1 MSTTNISE
9 FCDNCTNKSFN
20 PNLGLVCGL
29 TNEKPDFIDS
39 CPSFTLDPNAKARKE
54 IEMEKKKVA
63 EQEYEQENE
72 QFSVDAELLEQQNYA
87 LSITASAG
95 SALIGAIIWGAIT
108 YFTKY
113 QIGYMA
119 IGVGLLVGFA
129 NRLFGKGIAIQF
141 GIIGAV
147 FSIIGCYFGKIFS
160 GIVIMADEFQLSSID
175 VINVVGFFEIMKL
188 AITSTEGKDI
198 LFYAL
203 AAISGFRVSLGGPK
217 AV

>member
-29 TNEKPDFIDS
+29 TGEKPDFIDT
-39 CPSFTLDPNAKARKE
+39 CPSFSLDPSAKAKME
-54 IEMEKKKVA
+54 IEMEKKKEA
-63 EQEYEQENE
+63 EQVQEQE

-147 FSIIGCYFGKIFS
+147 FSIIGCYLGNVFS
-160 GIVIMADEFQLSSID
+160 LIVFLADEFQLSSME
-175 VINVVGFFEIMKL
+175 VINEVGFFEIAKL
-188 AITSTEGKDI
+188 TITEAEGMDF